1 MAEIN
6 AKLAHLHK
14 QAKVVHD
21 QLDDKLNDS
30 KSKIA
35 QLEVEVSYDVD
46 RLTKKFEG
54 GTTKSER
61 VCMDDRVKL
70 SQCYNTLKDSGE
82 CEVFAKKL
90 EKCVTGA
97 LAVA

>member
-6 AKLAHLHK
+6 AKMEQLQQ

-21 QLDDKLNDS
+21 QLDERMNDA

-46 RLTKKFEG
+46 RLIKKFEG
-54 GTTKSER
+54 GTSKSER
-61 VCMDDRVKL
+61 VCIDDRVKL
-70 SQCYNTLKDSGE
+70 SQCYNALKDSGE
-82 CEVFAKKL
+82 CEVFARKL

-97 LAVA
+97 MALA